1 MPDTADLNA
10 FVKPFVYETLDT
22 RALHFSICE
31 IQSRMRVQQ
40 PHALDLAYTRTMM
53 ALLLFV
59 PRPQALAMI
68 GLGGGSLAKFC
79 HRELPDTRIEV
90 VEINPHVIALRE
102 QFQVPPD
109 DARFRVRRGDGAHFV
124 RDAHEPLDVL
134 LVDGFDHEGQPPA
147 LCSQAFYDDCCN
159 ALRPDGVL
167 VVNLHTAHPEF
178 KRHASRLRRAF
189 DGDVLLVG
197 DQDCSNT
204 IAFAGRRALRALA
217 EPGLLRKPRLLTP
230 QAWDELRPAFA
241 HVAAMQQ
248 QQRHGDGARG

>member
-53 ALLLFV
+53 AFLLFA
-59 PRPQALAMI
+59 PRPQVLAMI

-79 HRELPDTRIEV
+79 HAKLPGTRIEV

-102 QFQVPPD
+102 QFRVPPD
-109 DARFRVRRGDGAHFV
+109 DARFLVRRGDGADFV
-124 RDAHEPLDVL
+124 RDADGRLDVL

-147 LCSQAFYDDCCN
+147 LCSQAFYDDCRA

-178 KRHASRLRRAF
+178 QRHAARLERAF
-189 DGDVLLVG
+189 DGELLLVG
-197 DQDCSNT
+197 DGECSNT
-204 IAFAGRRALRALA
+204 IAFAGRGVLTLPPR
-217 EPGLLRKPRLLTP
+217 PGGPRKPRQLDP
-230 QAWDELRPAFA
+230 QTWRELMPAFA
-241 HVAAMQQ
+241 HVAAVLQQ
-248 QQRHGDGARG
+248 QSEGG